1 MANYFRMAVGI
12 CLCTTL
18 TWGCRK
24 SESRLSIGEA
34 EMAAESGDRPSYE
47 PDLPVFDYPEKDR
60 PRFRRMS
67 SLEGVGLKRADIRI
81 LKEIKRIYPKEIHS
95 IYGESLFT
103 NGRDRYGLFEFD
115 RVENMAV
122 QPKDTIYGFI
132 AYTPGFGMSYMFWNR
147 TDSVT
152 QYKLKVSGFNV
163 KGKRYLR
170 TLDPFELDVVR
181 MLSDNTI
188 EQELP
193 QQHWKQYFED
203 YHSTLC
209 FVTRLYIRN
218 GVITRGDILRLYDPA
233 LDLYQTK

>member
-1 MANYFRMAVGI
+1 MVNYIKTAVVTGLCAALVCGCGMAEN
-12 CLCTTL
+12 
-18 TWGCRK
+18 
-24 SESRLSIGEA
+24 RLSTGEA
-34 EMAAESGDRPSYE
+34 DMAAESGDRPTYE

-60 PRFRRMS
+60 PRFKRMP

-81 LKEIKRIYPKEIHS
+81 LKEIKRIYPKEIQS

-122 QPKDTIYGFI
+122 QPKDTVYGFI
-132 AYTPGFGMSYMFWNR
+132 AYTPGFGISYMFWNR

-152 QYKLKVSGFNV
+152 QYKLKVTGFHL
-163 KGKRYLR
+163 KGKRYSR

-188 EQELP
+188 EQNLP
-193 QQHWKQYFED
+193 QQHWKRYFED
-203 YHSTLC
+203 YLTTLC
-209 FVTRLYIRN
+209 FVTRLYIRD
-218 GVITRGDILRLYDPA
+218 GVITRGDVLKLYDPA

>member
-1 MANYFRMAVGI
+1 
-12 CLCTTL
+12 
-18 TWGCRK
+18 
-24 SESRLSIGEA
+24 
-34 EMAAESGDRPSYE
+34 MAAESGGRPSYE

-60 PRFRRMS
+60 PRFRRMP
-67 SLEGVGLKRADIRI
+67 SLEGEGLKRADIRI
-81 LKEIKRIYPKEIHS
+81 IKEIKRFYSEEIKS
-95 IYGESLFT
+95 VYGESLFA

-132 AYTPGFGMSYMFWNR
+132 AYTPGFGISYMFWNR

-152 QYKLKVSGFNV
+152 QYKLKDTGFSV
-163 KGKRYLR
+163 KGKRYSR
-170 TLDPFELDVVR
+170 TCDPFELYVVKI
-181 MLSDNTI
+181 LSDNTI
-188 EQELP
+188 ERNLP

-203 YHSTLC
+203 YLSTLC
-209 FVTRLYIRN
+209 FVTRLYIMN